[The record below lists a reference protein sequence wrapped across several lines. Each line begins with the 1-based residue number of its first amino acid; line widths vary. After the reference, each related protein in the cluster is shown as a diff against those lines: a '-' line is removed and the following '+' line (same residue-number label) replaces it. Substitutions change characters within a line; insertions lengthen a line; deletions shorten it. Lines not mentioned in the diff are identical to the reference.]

1 MTYSHWEKMLNQIG
15 GKPGKVKKWLKHNN
29 PKKRSN
35 GKNLHRCKR
44 CGRTGAHI
52 HSYGL
57 GLCRQCF
64 REIAPSI
71 GFKKYS

>member
-1 MTYSHWEKMLNQIG
+1 MTYSHWDKMLNQIRT
-15 GKPGKVKKWLKHNN
+15 KPAKVKKWRKYNV
-29 PKKRSN
+29 PKPRST

-44 CGRTGAHI
+44 CGRTGGHI

-57 GLCRQCF
+57 ELCRHCF
-64 REIAPSI
+64 REMAPDI